1 MMYTMSR
8 DIFPTH
14 SHGLDRSDADFV
26 YRTLNLLLLSFAR
39 PSFCNSCPITR
50 HVQFGCQGKNR
61 SCLVTPAQASFRVP
75 YATQVTTHWVIVH
88 KRSPAH
94 EIAGH
99 SSPSTVLPKM
109 LWHNGKS
116 PFCISSSCPQLFFF
130 LGSLEPRLGTTAT
143 LCAPK
148 SCFSPIKFAVH
159 LLVCDCMA
167 EPHN

>member
-14 SHGLDRSDADFV
+14 SHSLDRSDADFV

-39 PSFCNSCPITR
+39 PSFCNCCPITR

-75 YATQVTTHWVIVH
+75 CATQVTTHWVIVH

-130 LGSLEPRLGTTAT
+130 SRITRAEIGNHGDLVR
-143 LCAPK
+143 PK
-148 SCFSPIKFAVH
+148 VV
-159 LLVCDCMA
+159 LL
-167 EPHN
+167 PHQVRRPPAGV